1 MKSKSSDQRAK
12 VTRRAKIVIDR
23 NRCKGC
29 GYCVDFCPKGVLAM
43 SQETNAK
50 GYYLPEMVKDEC
62 TDCGLCEAI
71 CPDFAIR
78 LISLDGQETPEKDRL
93 PSL

>member
-1 MKSKSSDQRAK
+1 MTSKSPERRGK
-12 VTRRAKIVIDR
+12 VARRGRIIIDR

-29 GYCVDFCPKGVLAM
+29 TYCVDFCPTDVLAM

-50 GYYLPEMVKDEC
+50 GYYVPEVVNENEC
-62 TDCGLCEAI
+62 TACNLCEAI

-78 LISLDGQETPEKDRL
+78 VILLDRQEGQDRPAPL
-93 PSL
+93 